1 MYKETSSELSLVMV
15 GLLCVCGGGPGKK
28 VSSIPH
34 WVVCVEKD
42 AVPCVSW
49 QVVSR
54 LYRVGSTTRASTERA
69 YRAFSK
75 GFLIYIDV

>member
-54 LYRVGSTTRASTERA
+54 LYRVLPHGHLL
-69 YRAFSK
+69 K
-75 GFLIYIDV
+75 GLIGHSRKDF